1 MRIRKL
7 KINNFRGI
15 AELVWTIPDERICC
29 LVGRGDSRKST
40 ILEAVRR
47 LFHPHWNLPHDDA
60 DFYRCIP
67 EQPIVIQA
75 VLGELPT
82 EFRDLEKYGHSL
94 CGWNTA
100 TLERSPDPGDGLEDA
115 LWVRLTVGDDLEP
128 TWSVIKNETETGVPF
143 KARDRA
149 KVSVN
154 LIAASSDRHLTWSR
168 GSILNQFTETEN
180 INASLAGAARAAKAA
195 LETRRTEDLM
205 SFDAVAMT
213 AENTARSLGVTV
225 QSTFKAHLDADAM
238 NVRVAGLAL
247 HDGDIPLRL
256 LGLGSKR
263 MLTTGMQKQ
272 AQLAPHI
279 TLFDEVEV
287 GLEPHRIARLLKH
300 LKDDTS
306 GQYFLTTHSPVVLR
320 ELTIA
325 DLHIVH
331 WDADRVE
338 VIQANKPGISDLMQ
352 GKIRSGAEAF
362 LAPNVIVCEGATEVG
377 FLRGLDNHWSDNCG
391 SEAFAYHGVALF
403 DAAGAGN
410 IRATASGLKELGYN
424 VAVLADSDEDIHFSD
439 AHAEELHANGIFVVK
454 WNDGL
459 SIEERAFHDLTWDG
473 VVSSFDAARAIIGN
487 DAALIDQ
494 VQARF
499 GAGFEPNFSEWVD
512 TPELRAALG
521 RTAKEKDW
529 FKRQDF
535 GQIWAKAVAA
545 SLENEDIS
553 ASDLV
558 QKLNG
563 LRHWVDHV

>member
-7 KINNFRGI
+7 KITNFRGI
-15 AELVWTIPDERICC
+15 RELVWTIPDETICC

-47 LFHPHWNLPHDDA
+47 LFHPHWNLSHDDA

-75 VLGELPT
+75 VLGQLPT
-82 EFRDLEKYGHSL
+82 EFGDLEKYGHSL
-94 CGWNTA
+94 CGWNTE

-115 LWVRLTVGDDLEP
+115 LWVRLTVGEDLEP
-128 TWSVIKNETETGVPF
+128 TWSVIKEDTETGVPF

-154 LIAASSDRHLTWSR
+154 LIGATSDRHLTWSR

-195 LETRRTEDLM
+195 LETRRTEDLN
-205 SFDAVAMT
+205 SFDAVAST
-213 AENTARSLGVTV
+213 AENTARSLGVAV
-225 QSTFKAHLDADAM
+225 QSAFKAHLDADAI

-263 MLTTGMQKQ
+263 MVTTGMQKQ

-300 LKDDTS
+300 LKDDTF

-325 DLHIVH
+325 DLHVVH
-331 WDADRVE
+331 WNADRVE
-338 VIQANKPGISDLMQ
+338 VIKANKPGISDLMQ

-362 LAPNVIVCEGATEVG
+362 LAPNIIVCEGATEVG
-377 FLRGLDNHWSDNCG
+377 FLRGLDGHWSDDCG
-391 SEAFAYHGVALF
+391 LEAFAYRGVALF
-403 DAAGAGN
+403 DADGAGN

-439 AHAEELHANGIFVVK
+439 AHAEELRANEIFVVK

-459 SIEERAFHDLTWDG
+459 SIEERVFRDLPWDG
-473 VVSSFDAARAIIGN
+473 VMSSFGAARGIIGN
-487 DAALIDQ
+487 DTSLIAQIQ
-494 VQARF
+494 VRF
-499 GAGFEPNFSEWVD
+499 GAGFEPNFTEWVD
-512 TPELRAALG
+512 TPELRDALG
-521 RTAKEKDW
+521 RTAKDKGW

-535 GQIWAKAVAA
+535 GQIWANEVAA
-545 SLENEDIS
+545 SLENRDIE

-558 QKLNG
+558 QKLIG